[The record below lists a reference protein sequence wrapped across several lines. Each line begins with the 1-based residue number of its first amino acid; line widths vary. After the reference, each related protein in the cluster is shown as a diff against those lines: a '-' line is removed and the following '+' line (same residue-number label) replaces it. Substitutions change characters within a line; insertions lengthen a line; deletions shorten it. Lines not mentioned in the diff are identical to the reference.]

1 MSIFLFTNFSSELKK
16 NILGMWYKTT
26 YKTMITFYFF
36 FESNFIEEKDNLL
49 GQIII
54 TEEELDSVDVDSIGN
69 VEDEERENHKAIVNG
84 GALTRNINKK
94 KKPVVIQIYRCPLCD
109 KCTRRPCFFNIHAEY
124 CELVR

>member
-26 YKTMITFYFF
+26 YKKMITFYFF

-69 VEDEERENHKAIVNG
+69 VED
-84 GALTRNINKK
+84 
-94 KKPVVIQIYRCPLCD
+94 
-109 KCTRRPCFFNIHAEY
+109 
-124 CELVR
+124 

>member
-36 FESNFIEEKDNLL
+36 FQSNFIEEKDNLL

-54 TEEELDSVDVDSIGN
+54 TEEELNSVDVDSIGN
-69 VEDEERENHKAIVNG
+69 VED
-84 GALTRNINKK
+84 
-94 KKPVVIQIYRCPLCD
+94 
-109 KCTRRPCFFNIHAEY
+109 
-124 CELVR
+124 